1 MLSKCCIQ
9 YVSKSGRPFYLGS
22 ILIPVPRKGSTKEC
36 ANHQIIVLIS
46 HTSKVM
52 LKILHVRL
60 HHYVNHEFP
69 DVQDGFRKGRTT
81 DKIAK
86 ISWIIEKMGIPEKH
100 LSLSH

>member
-1 MLSKCCIQ
+1 
-9 YVSKSGRPFYLGS
+9 
-22 ILIPVPRKGSTKEC
+22 
-36 ANHQIIVLIS
+36 
-46 HTSKVM
+46 M